1 MTSLMETVPC
11 IVLGY
16 LLQLVHKQGTTCQTL
31 KESCPQTSTQRF
43 SIVLSLSLSFSLSLE
58 NTEKKSSVHNYYC
71 NPALPMARHP
81 LSSQCIVVRI
91 KVLRERIC
99 GVPSLVGYTMAL
111 WESLYRTTSDGVI
124 YVNIIVFSLFTLT
137 AETFAPTS
145 KSC

>member
-1 MTSLMETVPC
+1 MYSSRVFA
-11 IVLGY
+11 
-16 LLQLVHKQGTTCQTL
+16 TTCSQAGHNLSNIKRILSTDKYTTL
-31 KESCPQTSTQRF
+31 LYST
-43 SIVLSLSLSFSLSLE
+43 LTLSFSLSLE